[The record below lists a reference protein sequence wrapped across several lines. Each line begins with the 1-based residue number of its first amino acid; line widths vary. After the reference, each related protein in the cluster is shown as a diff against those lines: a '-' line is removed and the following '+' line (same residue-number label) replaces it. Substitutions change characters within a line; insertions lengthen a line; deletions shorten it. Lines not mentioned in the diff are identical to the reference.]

1 MSYLAKNYDD
11 NYTQPLA
18 EAYVAQAKDQA
29 QEPLV
34 FLDVYPFDFIFY
46 THAKDPIPVFY
57 NWDSPAILL
66 DDKWHKELL
75 EASYFASAEKKA
87 NLRARQDF
95 STALCSQPIT
105 WIVTLQEI
113 AKATPPL
120 TSATL
125 IAKTADYGLY
135 RFTPSDQACSTTD
148 KK

>member
-11 NYTQPLA
+11 NYTLPLA
-18 EAYVAQAKDQA
+18 EAYVAQAKGQA

-46 THAKDPIPVFY
+46 SHAQQPIPVFY
-57 NWDSPAILL
+57 NWDNPAILL

-75 EASYFASAEKKA
+75 EASYFANAEKKA
-87 NLRARQDF
+87 ILRARQDF
-95 STALCSQPIT
+95 SSELCAQPVT
-105 WIVTLQEI
+105 WVVTLQAI
-113 AKATPPL
+113 AKGTPL
-120 TSATL
+120 LDSAIL
-125 IAKTADYGLY
+125 VAKTADYGLY